1 MRAIHPRM
9 ASVDSLLE
17 LLDLE
22 RLDRDLFR
30 APNTEETRGGRMF
43 GGQVA
48 GQALRAATLTVDV
61 DHFPHSLHGY
71 FLRPGDPSIPI
82 VLSVDRIRDGRSF
95 TTRRVVAIQQGEA
108 IFSLSSSFHKSEE
121 GGEYQLPIA
130 ADVPDPDDEEL
141 AGSSS
146 PFGRFGAMSPLDI
159 RELGPTPPD
168 ERGIYES
175 TRRVWIRTSGPVP
188 DDPALR
194 ACVITYI
201 SDMGVVMAARV
212 PVTGQYGFPGMGMGM
227 AASLDHSVWFHRDIR
242 PDEWMLM
249 NLRSISNT
257 GARGLV
263 QGTIHSRHGAL
274 GVAIAQEGLVRTD
287 PPG

>member
-1 MRAIHPRM
+1 M
-9 ASVDSLLE
+9 SVERLLE

-22 RLDRDLFR
+22 ALDRDLFR
-30 APNTEETRGGRMF
+30 AGSTEEMRGGRMF

-48 GQALRAATLTVDV
+48 AQALRAATLTVDAV
-61 DHFPHSLHGY
+61 HRPHSLHGY
-71 FLRPGDPSIPI
+71 FLRPGDPGRPI
-82 VLSVDRIRDGRSF
+82 ILSVDRIRDGRSF
-95 TTRRVVAIQQGEA
+95 TTRRVVALQNGEA
-108 IFSLSSSFHKSEE
+108 IFSLSSSFHKVEE

-130 ADVPDPDDEEL
+130 DDVPGPDAEVEGL
-141 AGSSS
+141 PA
-146 PFGRFGAMSPLDI
+146 PFGRFGAMAPLEI
-159 RELGPTPPD
+159 RELGPTAPD
-168 ERGIYES
+168 ERGIYRS
-175 TRRVWIRTSGPVP
+175 TRRVWIRTNGPVP
-188 DDPALR
+188 DDLALR
-194 ACVITYI
+194 ACIVTYI

-242 PDEWMLM
+242 PDTWMLM
-249 NLRSISNT
+249 DLRSISNA

-274 GVAIAQEGLVRTD
+274 GAAIAQEGLVRTS

>member
-1 MRAIHPRM
+1 M
-9 ASVDSLLE
+9 ASVDRLLD

-30 APNTEETRGGRMF
+30 ARNAEDMRGGRVF

-48 GQALRAATLTVDV
+48 AQALRAATLTVEV
-61 DHFPHSLHGY
+61 DHAPHSLHGY
-71 FLRPGDPSIPI
+71 FLRPGDPGIPT

-95 TTRRVVAIQQGEA
+95 TTRRVVAIQNGEA
-108 IFSLSSSFHKSEE
+108 IFSLSSSFHKAED

-130 ADVPDPDDEEL
+130 EDVRDPDDDS
-141 AGSSS
+141 GPPS

-168 ERGIYES
+168 DRGIYAS
-175 TRRVWIRTSGPVP
+175 TRRVWVRTSGAVP
-188 DDPALR
+188 DDAALR
-194 ACVITYI
+194 ACIVTYI

-212 PVTGQYGFPGMGMGM
+212 PVTGQYGFPGAGMGM
-227 AASLDHSVWFHRDIR
+227 AASLDHSVWFHRDIH
-242 PDEWMLM
+242 PDDWMLM
-249 NLRSISNT
+249 DLRSISNA

-263 QGTIHSRHGAL
+263 QGTIHARTGAL
-274 GVAIAQEGLVRTD
+274 GAAIAQEGLVRTG

>member
-1 MRAIHPRM
+1 M
-9 ASVDSLLE
+9 ASVDRLLE
-17 LLDLE
+17 LLNLE

-30 APNTEETRGGRMF
+30 APMSEEMRGGRVF

-48 GQALRAATLTVDV
+48 GQALRAATLTVEV
-61 DHFPHSLHGY
+61 DHLPHSLHGY
-71 FLRPGDPSIPI
+71 FLRPGDPTIPI

-108 IFSLSSSFHKSEE
+108 IFSLSSSFHKTEA

-130 ADVPDPDDEEL
+130 DDVPDPDHDET
-141 AGSSS
+141 GSPS
-146 PFGRFGAMSPLDI
+146 PFGRFGPMSPLEI
-159 RELGPTPPD
+159 KELGPTPPD
-168 ERGIYES
+168 ERGIYAS

-212 PVTGQYGFPGMGMGM
+212 PVAGEYGFPGMGMGM

-242 PDEWMLM
+242 PDQWMLM

-263 QGTIHSRHGAL
+263 QGTIHSQSGAL
-274 GVAIAQEGLVRTD
+274 GVAIAQEGLVRTEG
-287 PPG
+287 PG